1 MARHHE
7 SQWNQLGRWTGIR
20 DVSLTEYGLQKSKEM
35 GKLLDGAKIDRAFSS
50 GQKRAIE
57 SLSAMLSVRE
67 SRNVPVAQALALN
80 ERDYGEYTG
89 KNKWEMEELLGEKK
103 FKEVRRGWNCPIPG
117 GETLK
122 QVYERSV
129 PYFLDTILPR
139 VAEGESVLL
148 VAHGNSLRVLL
159 KYIENISDENIAN
172 VEFPFGAIVIYD
184 LDDAG
189 RMIKKETM
197 KVESSVPA

>member
-1 MARHHE
+1 M
-7 SQWNQLGRWTGIR
+7 
-20 DVSLTEYGLQKSKEM
+20 
-35 GKLLDGAKIDRAFSS
+35 
-50 GQKRAIE
+50 
-57 SLSAMLSVRE
+57 
-67 SRNVPVAQALALN
+67 
-80 ERDYGEYTG
+80 
-89 KNKWEMEELLGEKK
+89 
-103 FKEVRRGWNCPIPG
+103 
-117 GETLK
+117 K